1 MANRILAAVIF
12 SIAAWFLGV
21 VLDVNIADGVWSFRT
36 LLPILVM
43 GSFIIYRDVYK
54 RQSVQRGL

>member
-43 GSFIIYRDVYK
+43 GSFIIYSISTK
-54 RQSVQRGL
+54 EN